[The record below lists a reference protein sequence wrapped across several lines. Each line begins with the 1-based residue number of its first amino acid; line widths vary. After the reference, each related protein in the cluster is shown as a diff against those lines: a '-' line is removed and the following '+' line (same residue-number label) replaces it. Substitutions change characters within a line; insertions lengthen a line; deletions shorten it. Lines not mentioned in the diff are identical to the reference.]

1 MKKYIKH
8 LSLLAGVLFTLSF
21 AALAQPG
28 FDDDVE
34 DTPIDGG
41 VGLLVGAGIVYG
53 IKRVHQLGKKNKQD
67 A

>member
-8 LSLLAGVLFTLSF
+8 LSLLASVLFTLSF

-34 DTPIDGG
+34 DTPLDGG
-41 VGLLVGAGIVYG
+41 IAALIMGASAFGYRQ
-53 IKRVHQLGKKNKQD
+53 IKKHNQKNTLD
-67 A
+67 